1 MSDKNM
7 TMKALIDQAEK
18 DLLHTYNRYQ
28 VVLDHGEGVYLY
40 DTEGKKYLDFMSG
53 IGVFALGYNNEYYN
67 KALEQQI
74 GKILHTSNY
83 FYNVPAITAA
93 HRLKE
98 ISGMDRVFFA
108 NSGAEAVE
116 GALKAAIKYAYNK
129 DGASD
134 HQVVALEHSFHGR
147 TYGALSVTGNSHYRE
162 AFGAMP
168 CEARFAIMN
177 DYESVVNA
185 VTDKTCAIIMEVVQ
199 GEGGIVP
206 AQEIFLQNVR
216 KLCDEKDILLIF
228 DEVQCGMGRTGYM
241 FAWQKFG
248 IKPDI
253 MTSAKALG
261 CGVPVGAFMMT
272 QKVADNSLT
281 AGDHGTTYGGNPL
294 ACAAVNAVLDQYET
308 LGITDHVNKTAP
320 YLEKKLDE
328 LVSKYDFCELRR
340 GRGFMQ
346 GIVCRGPVKGVIAR
360 AMDQGLILINA
371 GSDIIR
377 ILPPLVI
384 TEKEIDEMA
393 AVLGRAIEGETA

>member
-1 MSDKNM
+1 M
-7 TMKALIDQAEK
+7 IEQAEQ

-40 DTEGKKYLDFMSG
+40 DIEGKKYLDFMSG
-53 IGVFALGYNNEYYN
+53 IGVFALGYSNEYYN
-67 KALEQQI
+67 DALKEQI

-83 FYNVPAITAA
+83 FYNEPAIRAA
-93 HRLKE
+93 HRLKKV
-98 ISGMDRVFFA
+98 SGMDRVFFA

-129 DGASD
+129 DGAAD

-168 CEARFAIMN
+168 CEAHFAQMN
-177 DYESVVNA
+177 DFDSVLAA

-206 AQEIFLQNVR
+206 AGEEFLKSVR
-216 KLCDEKDILLIF
+216 ALCDEKDILLIF

-281 AGDHGTTYGGNPL
+281 AGDHGTTYGGNPF
-294 ACAAVNAVLDQYET
+294 ACAAVNAVLDQYEA
-308 LGITDHVNKTAP
+308 LGITEHVKKTAP

-328 LVSKYDFCELRR
+328 LVAKYDFCIERR

-346 GIVCRGPVKGVIAR
+346 GLVCRGPVKGVIAD
-360 AMDQGLILINA
+360 AMDHGLILINA
-371 GSDIIR
+371 GADIIR

-384 TEKEIDEMA
+384 TQSEIDEMISILEPA
-393 AVLGRAIEGETA
+393 LAKAE

>member
-1 MSDKNM
+1 M
-7 TMKALIDQAEK
+7 TMKSMIEQAEQ

-28 VVLDHGEGVYLY
+28 IVLDHGEDVYLY
-40 DTEGKKYLDFMSG
+40 DAEGKKYLDFMSG
-53 IGVFALGYNNEYYN
+53 IGAFALGYSNEYYN
-67 KALEQQI
+67 NALKEQI

-83 FYNVPAITAA
+83 FYNEPAIKAA
-93 HRLKE
+93 HRMKE

-116 GALKAAIKYAYNK
+116 GALKAAIKYAYVK

-134 HQVVALEHSFHGR
+134 HQVIALEHSFHGR

-168 CEARFAIMN
+168 CEARFARMN
-177 DYESVVNA
+177 DMDSILEA
-185 VTDKTCAIIMEVVQ
+185 LTDKTCAIIMEVVQ

-206 AQEIFLQNVR
+206 AKEEFLRAVR
-216 KLCDEKDILLIF
+216 DLCNERDILLIF

-241 FAWQKFG
+241 YAWQKFG

-261 CGVPVGAFMMT
+261 CGIPVGAFMMT
-272 QKVADNSLT
+272 QKVADHSLT

-294 ACAAVNAVLDQYET
+294 ACAAVNAVLDQYEA
-308 LGITDHVNKTAP
+308 LQITDHVRNTAP

-328 LVSKYDFCELRR
+328 LVARHDHCILRR
-340 GRGFMQ
+340 GCGFMQ
-346 GIVCRGPVKGVIAR
+346 GIVCKGPVKDIIAK
-360 AMDQGLILINA
+360 AMDNGLILINA

-377 ILPPLVI
+377 ILPPLII
-384 TEKEIDEMA
+384 TEKEIDEMVSILDDA
-393 AVLGRAIEGETA
+393 FSAVCA

>member
-1 MSDKNM
+1 M
-7 TMKALIDQAEK
+7 TMKSMIEQAEQ

-28 VVLDHGEGVYLY
+28 IVLDHGEDVYLY
-40 DTEGKKYLDFMSG
+40 DAEGKKYLDFMSG
-53 IGVFALGYNNEYYN
+53 IGVFALGYSNEYYN
-67 KALEQQI
+67 NALKEQI

-83 FYNVPAITAA
+83 FYNEPAIKAA
-93 HRLKE
+93 HRMKE

-116 GALKAAIKYAYNK
+116 GALKAAIKYAYVK

-134 HQVVALEHSFHGR
+134 HQVIALEHSFHGR

-168 CEARFAIMN
+168 CEARFARMN
-177 DYESVVNA
+177 DMDSILEA
-185 VTDKTCAIIMEVVQ
+185 LTDKTCAIIMEVVQ

-206 AQEIFLQNVR
+206 AKEEFLRAVR
-216 KLCDEKDILLIF
+216 DLCNERDILLIF

-241 FAWQKFG
+241 YAWQKFG

-261 CGVPVGAFMMT
+261 CGIPVGAFMMT
-272 QKVADNSLT
+272 QKVADHSLT

-294 ACAAVNAVLDQYET
+294 ACAAVNAVLDQYEA
-308 LGITDHVNKTAP
+308 LQITDHVRNTAP

-328 LVSKYDFCELRR
+328 LVARHDHCILRR

-346 GIVCRGPVKGVIAR
+346 GIVCKGTVKDIIAK
-360 AMDQGLILINA
+360 AMDNGLILINA

-377 ILPPLVI
+377 ILPPLII
-384 TEKEIDEMA
+384 TEKEIDEMVSILDDA
-393 AVLGRAIEGETA
+393 FSAVCA

>member
-1 MSDKNM
+1 MSQNTM
-7 TMKALIDQAEK
+7 TMKMMIDQAEN

-40 DTEGKKYLDFMSG
+40 DVEGKKYLDFMSG
-53 IGVFALGYNNEYYN
+53 IGVFALGYSNEYYEN
-67 KALEQQI
+67 ALKAQI
-74 GKILHTSNY
+74 DKILHTSNY

-93 HRLKE
+93 HRIKE
-98 ISGMDRVFFA
+98 VSGMDRVFFA

-168 CEARFAIMN
+168 CEARFAKMN
-177 DYESVVNA
+177 DMDSVISA

-206 AQEIFLQNVR
+206 AKEEFLRAVR
-216 KLCDEKDILLIF
+216 ELCDEKDILLIF

-241 FAWQKFG
+241 YAWQKFG

-272 QKVADNSLT
+272 QKVADNEAL
-281 AGDHGTTYGGNPL
+281 
-294 ACAAVNAVLDQYET
+294 E
-308 LGITDHVNKTAP
+308 ITDHVKKTSP

-328 LVSKYDFCELRR
+328 LVAKYDFCLERR

-346 GIVCRGPVKGVIAR
+346 GLVCRGPVKGVIAD
-360 AMDQGLILINA
+360 AMDHGLILINA
-371 GSDIIR
+371 GADIIR

-384 TEKEIDEMA
+384 TEREIDEMISILEPA
-393 AVLGRAIEGETA
+393 LAKAE

>member
-1 MSDKNM
+1 M
-7 TMKALIDQAEK
+7 TMKSMIEQAEQ

-28 VVLDHGEGVYLY
+28 IVLDHGEDVYLY
-40 DTEGKKYLDFMSG
+40 DAEGKKYLDFMSG
-53 IGVFALGYNNEYYN
+53 IGVFALGYSNEYYN
-67 KALEQQI
+67 NALKEQI

-83 FYNVPAITAA
+83 FYNEPAIKAA
-93 HRLKE
+93 HRMKE

-116 GALKAAIKYAYNK
+116 GALKAAIKYAYVK

-134 HQVVALEHSFHGR
+134 HQVIALEHSFHGR

-168 CEARFAIMN
+168 CEARFARMN
-177 DYESVVNA
+177 DMDSILEVL
-185 VTDKTCAIIMEVVQ
+185 TDKTCAIIMEVVQ

-206 AQEIFLQNVR
+206 AKEEFLRAVR
-216 KLCDEKDILLIF
+216 DLCNERDILLIF

-241 FAWQKFG
+241 YAWQKFG

-261 CGVPVGAFMMT
+261 CGIPVGAFMMT
-272 QKVADNSLT
+272 QKVADHSLT

-308 LGITDHVNKTAP
+308 LQITDHVRNTAP

-328 LVSKYDFCELRR
+328 LVARHDHCILRR

-346 GIVCRGPVKGVIAR
+346 GIVCKGPVKDIIAK
-360 AMDQGLILINA
+360 AMDNGLILINA

-377 ILPPLVI
+377 ILPPLII
-384 TEKEIDEMA
+384 TEKEIDEMVSILDDA
-393 AVLGRAIEGETA
+393 FSAVCA